1 MGLDSNFSLE
11 SEGLN
16 ISTHLRLSTQLGV
29 VEMKRFTV
37 SISKEL
43 KERLDKMPEVNWPE
57 VMKQGILEKLAKLKK
72 FEELENRGEL

>member
-1 MGLDSNFSLE
+1 
-11 SEGLN
+11 
-16 ISTHLRLSTQLGV
+16 
-29 VEMKRFTV
+29 MKRFTV